1 MKHTYRNIAISL
13 ILFMFVT
20 FLSFGKSFATMNKS
34 LLSNIHQ
41 DSISPL
47 PLNLTQFM
55 ALEATGA
62 VILDARSSEEF
73 KAGYIPKSIHIGWKG
88 PFKIWVQKIFMD
100 KHQPIIYVAD
110 HSSITLVFEMLTEL
124 GYTQVLGYLHDG
136 VNSYKKQYLL
146 NTVDEVDAA
155 TYLDLST
162 KGQIIDVRSEK
173 EFAEGHIDNAMNFPL
188 KDLGNFNINLPKYNN
203 YYVQCLSGYRS
214 MIAISILKAKGI
226 ENVINIKG
234 GYQALKK
241 IKEEK

>member
-1 MKHTYRNIAISL
+1 MKNIEKKIAISV
-13 ILFMFVT
+13 ILLTFVT
-20 FLSFGKSFATMNKS
+20 FLSYGKAFATMNKS
-34 LLSNIHQ
+34 LSYSVNQ
-41 DSISPL
+41 DSIRPL

-88 PFKIWVQKIFMD
+88 PFKIWVQKIFTD
-100 KHQPIIYVAD
+100 KHQPIIYLAD
-110 HSSITLVFEMLTEL
+110 HSSIKLVFEMLTEL

-136 VNSYKKQYLL
+136 VDSYKKQYLL
-146 NTVDEVDAA
+146 NTINEVDAS

-188 KDLGNFNINLPKYNN
+188 KDLVNFNINLPEHIN